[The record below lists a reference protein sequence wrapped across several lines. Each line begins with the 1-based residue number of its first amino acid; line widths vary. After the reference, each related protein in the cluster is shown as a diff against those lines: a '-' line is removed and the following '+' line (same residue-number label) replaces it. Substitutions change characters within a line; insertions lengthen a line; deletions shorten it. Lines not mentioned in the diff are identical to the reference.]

1 MLSKI
6 IEWLYGLL
14 PEAHGYECNCGARY
28 HTREGLAMCQQIH
41 GPATSPAPAA
51 PRSPPSE

>member
-1 MLSKI
+1 VLSKI